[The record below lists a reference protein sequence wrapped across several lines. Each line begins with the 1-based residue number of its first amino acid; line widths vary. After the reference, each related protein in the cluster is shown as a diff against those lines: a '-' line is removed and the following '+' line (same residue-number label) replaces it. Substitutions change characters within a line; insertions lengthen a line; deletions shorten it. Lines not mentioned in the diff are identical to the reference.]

1 MPANDKLTAVEL
13 FAGAGGL
20 GIAISNSGFRP
31 LAVVEKDPYC
41 CQTLAENKVA
51 GVRPVHDWPDVTP
64 TDVRDVHYSSVCEP
78 DIDLLSAGPPCQPF
92 SLGGKH
98 AGHRDSRDMF
108 PQVTRAVREL
118 RPKAV
123 LVENVRGLVRPSFAT
138 YFEYIQ
144 LQLRHP
150 DLVRKTRESWR
161 EHLERLEKHHTSGA
175 PEMYRVV
182 SRVLNAAD
190 FGVPQRRDRVF
201 IVGLRVDLGLEWSFD
216 DLKRTHSLD
225 ALLYDQFVTG
235 DYWKR
240 HGLKRPGKSAFGMRN
255 AARIRRLRD
264 CPDSALREK
273 PWRTVRDALDGLP
286 DPRSVQARRWRN
298 HVYNPG
304 ARRYP
309 GHTGSP
315 YDLPAKT
322 LKAGDHGV
330 PGGENMLAHPNGRV
344 RYFTVRESARL
355 QCFPDDF
362 IFHGSWSETMR
373 QLGNAV
379 PVKLGEAIVHPL
391 RCHLSGFRKP
401 YGAGYPSLQSA
412 RQETSRDERGRRCLA
427 PRTGTASTR
436 AV

>member
-1 MPANDKLTAVEL
+1 
-13 FAGAGGL
+13 
-20 GIAISNSGFRP
+20 
-31 LAVVEKDPYC
+31 
-41 CQTLAENKVA
+41 
-51 GVRPVHDWPDVTP
+51 
-64 TDVRDVHYSSVCEP
+64 
-78 DIDLLSAGPPCQPF
+78 
-92 SLGGKH
+92 
-98 AGHRDSRDMF
+98 MF
-108 PQVTRAVREL
+108 PEVTRAVREL
-118 RPKAV
+118 QPKAV
-123 LVENVRGLVRPSFAT
+123 LVENVRGLVRPSFAM

-150 DLVRKTRESWR
+150 NVVRKERESWR

-201 IVGLRVDLGLEWSFD
+201 VVALRVDLGFEWSFD

-225 ALLYDQFVTG
+225 ALLHDQFVTG

-240 HGLKRPGKSAFGMRN
+240 HELKPPRESVFRMRN
-255 AARIRRLRD
+255 ATRIKRMRD
-264 CPDSALREK
+264 WPSYPFPEK
-273 PWRTVRDALDGLP
+273 PWRTVRDALVGLP
-286 DPRSVQARRWRN
+286 DPRSAEARRWRN
-298 HVYNPG
+298 HAYNPG

-315 YDLPAKT
+315 HDLPAKT
-322 LKAGDHGV
+322 IKAGDHGV

-362 IFHGSWSETMR
+362 IFHGSWTETMR

-379 PVKLGEAIVHPL
+379 PVKLGEAVVHPL
-391 RCHLSGFRKP
+391 RCHLSSPRKP
-401 YGAGYPSLQSA
+401 RRAGDSSLQS
-412 RQETSRDERGRRCLA
+412 S
-427 PRTGTASTR
+427 
-436 AV
+436 